1 MHQPISNMRFR
12 NLQHLLQEVSDQEN
26 GGNLICYSLGD
37 TETPITCSYKQ
48 LIQHAQRASWSLRAS
63 PRAFDLTPG
72 CAVLLH
78 FESHWDTIIWFWAVM
93 LAGCVPVISTTL
105 PNDPSLR
112 AAHLDHLS
120 KLLKGP
126 LCLTR
131 NSLVSEF
138 SQQPSIK
145 TLAVDAL
152 DQKAA
157 IPLLDFT
164 RSELGDTAFMML
176 TSGSTGKSKAVCLTH
191 EQILAV
197 LVGKLSVVALSG
209 NSFMNWIRLDHAA
222 SLVEIHLQAMFALK
236 DQVHVHSTDVLSDPI
251 KFIDLIDRHRVTR
264 TFAPN
269 SFLAKLRATLSGVAA
284 PSGAA
289 NGVSHNWDLS
299 CLDYVASGGE
309 ANVTKTCDEVSAL
322 LARYGA
328 PRNVIVPGF
337 GMTETCA
344 GAIFNTNCPQ
354 YDIEHKLEFASV
366 GTCMPGIELRIT
378 GDSSNDDCLSP
389 GEIGNLE
396 LKGRTVFKEYFND
409 AQSTAE
415 SFTSDGWFKT
425 GDRAFIDRN
434 TGYLNLAGRLKETM
448 IINGIHYS
456 PYEIDSLLD
465 RADIPGLTPSFN
477 CSFSSFPSGA
487 DTEMVCVAYLPT
499 YRPEDMATRVRTTE
513 AISKIVMMATG
524 SRPEIIPLNESILQK
539 SALGKVSRSKIKSS
553 YERGDY
559 RSFQEINSE
568 MVRLYYKAV
577 RTAPQNDLERQ
588 ILAVYIESLGLGEE
602 EFGVETP
609 IFDVGITSMELIK
622 LKKDLESKIELGQ
635 ELPLTAVMT
644 SSTVRELHN
653 VLHELQAPREYSPL
667 VTLQDKGSK
676 APLWLVHPGAGE
688 VLVFL
693 NLAKYMK
700 DRPIHAL
707 RARGFN
713 EGETPFNT
721 IEETVDSYYA
731 TVKKQQP
738 HGPYALAGYCY
749 GAMIAFEVGKLLEK
763 NGDEVK
769 FMGAFNLPP
778 HIKLRMRDLDYRECL
793 LHLAYFLGLMTE
805 ERSRELAG
813 ELKGLSREDIF
824 DGVMGS
830 SNPDRLA
837 ELSFSKPSLIR
848 WASLAYVLHS
858 MAVDYDP
865 EGTVASID
873 VFWCTPLAIAASSK
887 EEWLN
892 EHLSKWQDFS
902 RATTGF
908 HEVPGRHY
916 TMLLPEHV
924 FDFQKILRGVLEARG
939 I

>member
-1 MHQPISNMRFR
+1 MMHQPLANMTFR
-12 NLQHLLQEVSDQEN
+12 NLQHLLQEVSSLKDA
-26 GGNLICYSLGD
+26 GNLICYPLGN
-37 TETPITCSYKQ
+37 TEAPTTCTYQQ
-48 LIQHAQRASWSLRAS
+48 LAEHAQRASWSLRAS
-63 PRAFDLTPG
+63 PIAPGLTPG
-72 CAVLLH
+72 SPVLLH
-78 FESHWDTIIWFWAVM
+78 FDGHWDTIVWFWAVM

-112 AAHLDHLS
+112 IAHLDHLS
-120 KLLKGP
+120 KLLREP

-131 NSLVSEF
+131 SNLVSDF
-138 SQQPSIK
+138 SQQPSINAV
-145 TLAVDAL
+145 AVDSFDPKSAH
-152 DQKAA
+152 
-157 IPLLDFT
+157 PLVDFMG
-164 RSELGDTAFMML
+164 SEPSDTAVMML
-176 TSGSTGKSKAVCLTH
+176 TSGSTGKSKAVCLSH
-191 EQILAV
+191 GQILAV
-197 LVGKLSVVALSG
+197 LTGKLSVVALHG
-209 NSFMNWIRLDHAA
+209 DSFMNWIRLDHAA
-222 SLVEIHLQAMFALK
+222 SLIEIHLQAMLALK

-251 KFIDLIDRHRVTR
+251 KFIDLIDKHRVTR

-269 SFLAKLRATLSGVAA
+269 SFLAKLRGVLSVTPNGVT
-284 PSGAA
+284 
-289 NGVSHNWDLS
+289 NGVSRNWDLS
-299 CLDYVASGGE
+299 CLNYVASGGE
-309 ANVTKTCDEVSAL
+309 ANVTKTCSEVSRL
-322 LARYGA
+322 LSRYGA
-328 PRNVIVPGF
+328 PSNVVVPGF

-366 GTCMPGIELRIT
+366 GTCMPGIEMRIT
-378 GDSSNDDCLSP
+378 GNSNVCLPP

-396 LKGRTVFKEYFND
+396 LRGKTVFKEYFND
-409 AQSTAE
+409 IRSTLD

-425 GDRAFIDRN
+425 GDRAYIDCN
-434 TGYLNLAGRLKETM
+434 TGYLNLTGRLKETM

-465 RADIPGLTPSFN
+465 RSDILGLVPSFN
-477 CSFSSFPSGA
+477 CCFSSFPSGA
-487 DTEMVCVAYLPT
+487 DTEMVCLAYLPT
-499 YRPEDMATRVRTTE
+499 YRPEDMVTRVRTTE

-524 SRPEIIPLNESILQK
+524 SRPEIIPLNEALLQK
-539 SALGKVSRSKIKSS
+539 SALGKVSRQKIKTS
-553 YERGDY
+553 YEKGEY
-559 RSFQEINSE
+559 KSLQEINTE

-577 RTAPQNDLERQ
+577 RTPPQTKLERQ
-588 ILAVYIESLGLGEE
+588 ILEVYIESLGLVEE
-602 EFGVETP
+602 GFGVETP

-622 LKKDLESKIELGQ
+622 LKKDLENRIDIGR

-653 VLHELQAPREYSPL
+653 ALLELQTPKEYSPL
-667 VTLQDKGSK
+667 VTLQDKGTK

-700 DRPIHAL
+700 DRPVHAL

-713 EGETPFNT
+713 EGETPFST
-721 IEETVDSYYA
+721 IEETVNSYYN

-749 GAMIAFEVGKLLEK
+749 GAMIAFEVAKLLEE

-769 FMGAFNLPP
+769 FVGAFNLPP

-793 LHLAYFLGLMTE
+793 LHLAYFLSLMTE
-805 ERSRELAG
+805 EQSRELSVK
-813 ELKGLSREDIF
+813 LKGLSREDVF
-824 DGVMGS
+824 DQVMKHS
-830 SNPDRLA
+830 SPDRLA

-865 EGTVASID
+865 EGSVPSID
-873 VFWCTPLAIAASSK
+873 VFWCTPLAIAASTK

-902 RATTGF
+902 RAEVGF

-924 FDFQKILRGVLEARG
+924 FEFQRILRGVLEARG

>member
-1 MHQPISNMRFR
+1 MQKSPAKMTFR
-12 NLQHLLQEVSDQEN
+12 NLQHLLQEVSSLEH
-26 GGNLICYSLGD
+26 GGNLICYPLGN
-37 TETPITCSYKQ
+37 TEAPTTCTYKQ
-48 LIQHAQRASWSLRAS
+48 LAEHAQLASWSLRAS
-63 PRAFDLTPG
+63 PIAAGLTPG
-72 CAVLLH
+72 CPVLLH
-78 FESHWDTIIWFWAVM
+78 FDAHWDTIVWFWAVM

-112 AAHLDHLS
+112 MTHLAHLS
-120 KLLKGP
+120 KVFGEP

-131 NSLVSEF
+131 NNLVSEF

-145 TLAVDAL
+145 TVAVDAL
-152 DQKAA
+152 DQKTAH
-157 IPLLDFT
+157 PMVDFT
-164 RSELGDTAFMML
+164 ESELSDTAVMML
-176 TSGSTGKSKAVCLTH
+176 TSGSTGKSKAVCLSH
-191 EQILAV
+191 GQILAV
-197 LVGKLSVVALSG
+197 LTGKLSVVALHG
-209 NSFMNWIRLDHAA
+209 ESFMNWIRLDHAA

-251 KFIDLIDRHRVTR
+251 KFVDLIDRHRVTR

-269 SFLAKLRATLSGVAA
+269 SFLAKLRGTLSEVT
-284 PSGAA
+284 PSGTA
-289 NGVSHNWDLS
+289 NGFSRRWDLS
-299 CLDYVASGGE
+299 CLNYVASGGE
-309 ANVTKTCDEVSAL
+309 ANVTKTCNEVSKL
-322 LARYGA
+322 LSHYGA
-328 PRNVIVPGF
+328 PRNVLVPGF

-354 YDIEHKLEFASV
+354 YDIDHKLEFTSV
-366 GTCMPGIELRIT
+366 GTCMPGIEMRIT
-378 GDSSNDDCLSP
+378 GGSNVCASP

-396 LKGRTVFKEYFND
+396 LKGKTVFKEYFND
-409 AQSTAE
+409 SKSTLE

-425 GDRAFIDRN
+425 GDRAYIDRD
-434 TGYLNLAGRLKETM
+434 TGFLTLTGRLKETM

-465 RADIPGLTPSFN
+465 RSDIPGLTPSFN
-477 CSFSSFPSGA
+477 CCFSSFPSGA
-487 DTEMVCVAYLPT
+487 DTEMVCLAYLPT
-499 YRPEDMATRVRTTE
+499 YKPEDMVARVRTTE
-513 AISKIVMMATG
+513 AISKVVMMATG
-524 SRPEIIPLNESILQK
+524 SRPEIIPLNEALLQK
-539 SALGKVSRSKIKSS
+539 SALGKVSRQKIKTN
-553 YERGDY
+553 YEKGEY
-559 RSFQEINSE
+559 RSFQEMNRE
-568 MVRLYYKAV
+568 MIRLYYKAV
-577 RTAPQNDLERQ
+577 RTPPETKLERQ
-588 ILAVYIESLGLGEE
+588 ILEVYIESLGLVEE
-602 EFGVETP
+602 GFGVETP

-622 LKKDLESKIELGQ
+622 LKKDLENKIDIGQ

-644 SSTVRELHN
+644 SSTVRELHRA
-653 VLHELQAPREYSPL
+653 LQELQAPREYSPL
-667 VTLQDKGSK
+667 VTLQDKGTK

-713 EGETPFNT
+713 EGETPFST
-721 IEETVDSYYA
+721 IDETVNSYYN

-738 HGPYALAGYCY
+738 DGPYALAGYCY

-769 FMGAFNLPP
+769 FVGAFNLPP

-793 LHLAYFLGLMTE
+793 LHLAYFLSLMTE
-805 ERSRELAG
+805 ERSRELAI
-813 ELKGLSREDIF
+813 ELKGLSREEVF
-824 DGVMGS
+824 DGVMKHS
-830 SNPDRLA
+830 SPDRLA
-837 ELSFSKPSLIR
+837 ELSFSKPSLVR

-865 EGTVASID
+865 SGSVASID
-873 VFWCTPLAIAASSK
+873 VFWCTPLAIAASTK

-902 RATTGF
+902 RAETGF

-924 FDFQKILRGVLEARG
+924 FEFQKILRGVLEARG